1 MVRFPKKLWCCIGME
16 YYNIIWFN
24 QGSRDNTMLR
34 MPASPHCGLG
44 SIPKSVFICGLSLLL
59 TVVHAL
65 KVFLLVLW
73 FSSLHKSQHSKFQFD
88 LETVG
93 KKNHLW
99 QFPLINSIPF
109 TVFFLLLVF
118 IYYFIS
124 NQ

>member
-16 YYNIIWFN
+16 YFNIIWFN

-34 MPASPHCGLG
+34 MLASPHCGLG
-44 SIPKSVFICGLSLLL
+44 SIPKSVFICGLSLLF

-73 FSSLHKSQHSKFQFD
+73 FPPSTKANIFD

-93 KKNHLW
+93 KKSHLW

>member
-1 MVRFPKKLWCCIGME
+1 MVRFPKKLWCWIGME
-16 YYNIIWFN
+16 YFNIIWFN

-34 MPASPHCGLG
+34 MLASPHRGLG

-65 KVFLLVLW
+65 SPGSLVFPPPQ
-73 FSSLHKSQHSKFQFD
+73 SQHSKFQFD

-93 KKNHLW
+93 KKSHLW